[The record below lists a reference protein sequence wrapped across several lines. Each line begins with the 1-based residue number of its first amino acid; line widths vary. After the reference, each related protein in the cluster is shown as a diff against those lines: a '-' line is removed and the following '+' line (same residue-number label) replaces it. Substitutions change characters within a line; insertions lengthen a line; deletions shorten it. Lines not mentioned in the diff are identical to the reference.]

1 MAKSRIT
8 VSILLLK
15 IVYKLICW
23 LTDFTSSSN
32 KLIRVKITVGTLILT
47 LNSALA
53 FSQDKT
59 HNSKTIYSKND
70 TLKQNITL
78 DDDVISLEDV
88 VVLCYYGGPPSYREP
103 FYFGGEN
110 ALQAFVSKNLIY
122 PPKALKKRVEGVVEL
137 SYIVDIKGKVKDIK
151 VIKSLGFGCD
161 KEAQRVVSL
170 LQFNRGYKER
180 RPAEFEKTI
189 LIKFNLPNE

>member
-8 VSILLLK
+8 VSIFLLK

-23 LTDFTSSSN
+23 VTNFTSSSN
-32 KLIRVKITVGTLILT
+32 KLIRIKITVGTLILT
-47 LNSALA
+47 LNSTLA
-53 FSQDKT
+53 FSQDKAN
-59 HNSKTIYSKND
+59 NSKTIYSKND

-78 DDDVISLEDV
+78 EEEVISLNDV
-88 VVLCYYGGPPSYREP
+88 FITCYYGGPPSYSEP
-103 FYFGGEN
+103 YYLGGDS
-110 ALQAFVSKNLIY
+110 ALQAFIKNNLIY

-137 SYIVDIKGKVKDIK
+137 SYIVDIEGKVKNIK
-151 VIKSLGFGCD
+151 VIKSLGSGCVE
-161 KEAQRVVSL
+161 EAQRVVSL
-170 LQFNRGYKER
+170 LRFNRGYKER